1 MKQQCSR
8 LAQAALIVLLVT
20 PTLGAAQQKT
30 EKGKVALDPT
40 SPEGRIQIALFSAAN
55 ADIPV
60 SLLESKVREGEAK
73 QIPAERIAH
82 AVETRLAALIRADQV
97 LRRAELK
104 TRTAGEL
111 SVAADALQAGVT
123 DDVLVRITRTA
134 PEDRRA
140 IATAVLTQLVQL
152 GFGSE
157 SAFTRVTAALSGGA
171 EALANLRAEVAASLR
186 IKGLL

>member
-1 MKQQCSR
+1 MKLQPGR
-8 LAQAALIVLLVT
+8 FLLAALVAVCMT
-20 PTLGAAQQKT
+20 PAPGTAQDKGL
-30 EKGKVALDPT
+30 KGKLQADPK
-40 SPEGRIQIALFSAAN
+40 SPEGRIEIALFTAAN
-55 ADIPV
+55 AGIPV

-73 QIPAERIAH
+73 QIPVERIAH

-104 TRTAGEL
+104 TRNAGEL

-123 DDVLVRITRTA
+123 DEVLVRITRTA

-152 GFGSE
+152 GFESE